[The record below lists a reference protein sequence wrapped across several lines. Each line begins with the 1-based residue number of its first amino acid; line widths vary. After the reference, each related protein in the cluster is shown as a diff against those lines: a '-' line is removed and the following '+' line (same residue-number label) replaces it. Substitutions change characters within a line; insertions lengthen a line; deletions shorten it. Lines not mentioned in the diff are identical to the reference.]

1 MMQVTPETLPQGMFY
16 YIVTP
21 NGKDP
26 KRQYLYD
33 IKRPKEEFSIPLVK
47 LSPVRQ
53 MAKRFNNLT
62 LCRAFCDFLNRA
74 EGEID
79 FCVVMEG

>member
-1 MMQVTPETLPQGMFY
+1 MMIPLPETLPQGMFY

-26 KRQYLYD
+26 RRQYLWG

-47 LSPVRQ
+47 LSPVRK
-53 MAKRFNNLT
+53 MAKQFDNLI
-62 LCRAFCDFLNRA
+62 LARAFCNFLNRT
-74 EGEID
+74 EGESD

>member
-1 MMQVTPETLPQGMFY
+1 MMQVMPETLPQGMFY

-26 KRQYLYD
+26 RRQYLYD

-47 LSPVRQ
+47 LSPVRT
-53 MAKRFNNLT
+53 MAKRFDNLM
-62 LCRAFCDFLNRA
+62 LVRSYCDFLNRR
-74 EGEID
+74 EGDTE